1 MTKNPFYNALA
12 AIAYIVI
19 VVLGINSMSRVA
31 PEDNILMPMAAL
43 SLLVLS
49 VCVMGYV
56 FFFEPFRM
64 YFDGERR
71 EALFL
76 FGKTVAIFSVC
87 SLAIFLASIAVS
99 RGLF

>member
-12 AIAYIVI
+12 AAAYIVLI
-19 VVLGINSMSRVA
+19 VLGINTMSRVA

-64 YFDGERR
+64 YFDGKRT
-71 EALFL
+71 EALSL
-76 FGKTVAIFSVC
+76 FGRTVAFFALCCI
-87 SLAIFLASIAVS
+87 AIFLASVTVS
-99 RGLF
+99 YLN